1 MTAKLKLYNAMQA
14 LEKSITHDE
23 FRATTFAPQEEK
35 EYIFELINGVIVA
48 KNHPTATHQR
58 VLLELATLINA
69 FIKADKLGRAFIA
82 PFGVVL
88 EPNSDV
94 QPDLFVALDA
104 SLPNLREDGFFG
116 APDLI
121 VEIISPS
128 SIKLDR
134 STKFKLY
141 ERTGVGEYWIVDTK
155 NQSIE
160 VYGRVGG
167 VFDLT
172 SFAVETG
179 AVASGVLPGLSIDVV
194 AVFA

>member
-1 MTAKLKLYNAMQA
+1 MQT
-14 LEKSITHDE
+14 LTKPITHDE
-23 FRATTFAPQEEK
+23 FRAMAFDAPDEQG
-35 EYIFELINGVIVA
+35 YIFELLNGELVA

-104 SLPNLREDGFFG
+104 NLPNLREDGFFG
-116 APDLI
+116 IPDLI
-121 VEIISPS
+121 IEIISPS

-160 VYGRVGG
+160 VYGRVNGI
-167 VFDLT
+167 FDLA
-172 SFAVETG
+172 SFAVESG
-179 AVASGVLPGLSIDVV
+179 AVTSAVLVGLSIDV
-194 AVFA
+194 AHVFA